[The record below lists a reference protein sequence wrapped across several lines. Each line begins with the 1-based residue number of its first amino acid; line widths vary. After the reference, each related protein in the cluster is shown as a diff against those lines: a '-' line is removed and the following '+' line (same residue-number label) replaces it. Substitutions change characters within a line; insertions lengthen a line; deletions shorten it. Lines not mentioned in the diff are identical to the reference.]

1 MRGKWTKLA
10 WIALVMI
17 LIVVGCSSKAIFPT
31 GIFANKDWT
40 WEFFPD
46 GSYYADGPDAHES
59 GTYSVTGDQITIEG
73 DFCPEII
80 GTYTWTYKNEALSFR
95 LISDKCTS
103 RMDTV
108 RNGQWLKQP

>member
-1 MRGKWTKLA
+1 MRGQLTKPVWITLA
-10 WIALVMI
+10 II
-17 LIVVGCSSKAIFPT
+17 LIIVGCKPRATFPT
-31 GIFANKDWT
+31 GIFTNKDWT
-40 WEFFPD
+40 WEFYPD
-46 GSYYADGPDAHES
+46 GSYYADGSNAHES

-80 GTYTWTYKNEALSFR
+80 GTYTWTYEGEALSFK

-103 RMDTV
+103 RMNTV